1 MPLDPRIPLGAQ
13 SPQIDFANFSNTNAL
28 SSAMKIR
35 GMDQENQ
42 LNAQSLGEQNNLRS
56 FLAGN
61 PDLENAA
68 VKRRLAS
75 NFGDSGREIVS
86 SLTGIDTAQTT
97 EATRRQAL
105 AVSTTAQYQNLLSG
119 VNTRDQAIGWAVSQK
134 NDPALADTPIG
145 KASLEQIL
153 NGIPTDEAGFT
164 QWKDQT
170 AMGMAKWS
178 EQNKPNF
185 TSQNVGN
192 ATQIMSTPGR
202 GGPATVVSGSRQTIK
217 PSDAENQ
224 RLAIQRAQLG
234 VSQQN
239 ADSASLSAT
248 NQPITA
254 IEIEDPNNPGTFN
267 VVDGRT
273 GRVLGRAQ
281 LTAAQAKTLAETNDR
296 NTKLDSAISSVKS
309 ILEPGGLLDVS
320 TGSGFGAATDA
331 SARVFG
337 ISTEGNVAIAQ
348 LQPIADMVLKLVPR
362 FEGPQSDKDVETY
375 NNAAGKLA
383 DPSIPN
389 TIRKSAAQTI
399 LKLMEKSRNQ
409 ATPSG
414 APSGNQAAPS
424 GAPQSAVDYLRRN
437 PNMSSAF
444 DAKYGPGSAKKALGN

>member
-1 MPLDPRIPLGAQ
+1 MQLDTRIPLGAQ

-61 PDLENAA
+61 PDLKNAD

-75 NFGDSGREIVS
+75 NFGESGRKIAS

-105 AVSTTAQYQNLLSG
+105 AVSTLGQYQNLLSG
-119 VNTRDQAIGWAVSQK
+119 VTTRDQAIEWAVSQQS
-134 NDPALADTPIG
+134 DPALADTPIG
-145 KASLEQIL
+145 KASIQQIL
-153 NGIPTDEAGFT
+153 NRIPTDAAGFA

-185 TSQNVGN
+185 ISQNFGN
-192 ATQIMSTPGR
+192 ATQILSIPGQ
-202 GGPATVVSGSRQTIK
+202 GGVATLVPGSQQKINL
-217 PSDAENQ
+217 SDAENQ
-224 RLAIQRAQLG
+224 RLAIQRAELK

-239 ADSASLSAT
+239 ANSAALSASK
-248 NQPITA
+248 QPITP
-254 IEIEDPNNPGTFN
+254 ITIEDPNNPGTFN

-273 GRVLGRAQ
+273 GRVLGKAQ
-281 LTAAQAKTLAETNDR
+281 LTAAQADAQAKTIDR
-296 NTKLDSAISSVKS
+296 NAKLDSAISSVKS
-309 ILEPGGLLDVS
+309 ILEPGGLLDVA
-320 TGSGFGAATDA
+320 TGSGVGAATDA

-337 ISTEGNVAIAQ
+337 VSTEGNVAIAQ

-362 FEGPQSDKDVETY
+362 FEGPQSDRDVETY

-389 TIRKSAAQTI
+389 TIRKAAAQTI

-409 ATPSG
+409 AAPSG
-414 APSGNQAAPS
+414 APSGNQAAPNLAQERAAAS
-424 GAPQSAVDYLRRN
+424 AAIAAGAPLDAVRQLFKQN
-437 PNMSSAF
+437 TGQEF
-444 DAKYGPGSAKKALGN
+444 